1 MITSM
6 SNPQVKRVLQLNTKA
21 RARRDQGLFP
31 AEGIKLFREAPAGLR
46 EQVFVSASFEREKKD
61 LVEGIPH
68 EIVED
73 RVFAHMCDTQ
83 TPQGILTLLRIPTYT
98 RTDLLGGDNLP
109 GGPQEENASHR
120 VPPLLLV
127 LEDLQDPGNVGTIL
141 RTAEGAGVTGL
152 ILSRNCV
159 DLFHPKTIR
168 STMGS
173 VFRMPF
179 VLEDSLLEVME
190 WLKEQNIRTFA
201 AHLQGNQT
209 YNREDY
215 REGTAF
221 VIGNEGNGLSRE
233 LAACCD
239 SLIRIPMEG
248 QVESLN
254 AAVATAI
261 LVYEAHA
268 QRNP

>member
-21 RARRDQGLFP
+21 RARRDQGLFV
-31 AEGIKLFREAPAGLR
+31 AEGIKLFREAPARLR
-46 EQVFVSASFEREKKD
+46 EKVFVSASFEKENGD
-61 LVEGIPH
+61 LLAGISY
-68 EIVED
+68 ETVED

-83 TPQGILTLLRIPTYT
+83 TPQGVLTLLRMPTYT
-98 RTDLLGGDNLP
+98 RQDLLGKGRAN
-109 GGPQEENASHR
+109 S
-120 VPPLLLV
+120 PLLLV

-179 VLEDSLLEVME
+179 VVEEDLLETMG
-190 WLKEQNIRTFA
+190 WLKKEGIQTFA
-201 AHLQGNQT
+201 AHLRGNRT

-215 REGTAF
+215 RAGTAF
-221 VIGNEGNGLSRE
+221 VIGNEGNGLSIE
-233 LAACCD
+233 LSDACD
-239 SLIRIPMEG
+239 RLIRIPMEG

-261 LVYEAHA
+261 LIYEAHA
-268 QRNP
+268 QRN